1 MSCKSRSSQP
11 SEASFTTTQLS
22 TDETA
27 EDALL
32 TQTKRYTFYW
42 QIGPNGPELLRVSD
56 FDGTNVTASVDPPDD
71 MYERLRQNSGQD
83 I

>member
-1 MSCKSRSSQP
+1 MSCKSQPSQP

-27 EDALL
+27 EDAVL
-32 TQTKRYTFYW
+32 TRTKRYTFYW
-42 QIGPNGPELLRVSD
+42 QLGPNGPELLRVSD

-71 MYERLRQNSGQD
+71 MYERLRQNSQRSA
-83 I
+83 

>member
-1 MSCKSRSSQP
+1 MSCKSPSSRP
-11 SEASFTTTQLS
+11 SDAWFTTTQLS

-27 EDALL
+27 EDALV

-42 QIGPNGPELLRVSD
+42 QIAPSGPELLRVSD
-56 FDGTNVTASVDPPDD
+56 FDGTDVTASVDPPEN
-71 MYERLRQNSGQD
+71 MYERLRQNSGRD